1 MERVFLGWDRPGLAA
16 AVDYLV
22 RRVPSGCGR
31 PGTLDLGGAI
41 VAVPGARA
49 GRRLLELVL
58 QRAEEEGRLLTPPKI
73 LTVGRL
79 PEQLYQAK
87 RPFADDLVQHLAWIA
102 ALGQTDPAL
111 LRNVVPSLPAADDLA
126 AWLSLAEML
135 GRLHRE
141 LAAEALDFAAV
152 AACGSRLPGF
162 REAERW
168 QALAQVQERYLRTLD
183 GVGLWDLQT
192 ARLVAIRNAEC
203 TTAGEIVLVCT
214 VDLNRAQQLMLDQ
227 VASRV
232 TALVVAPE
240 ELAERFDDYGCLR
253 PKAWQDATIELRPEQ
268 IELAETPA
276 DQATAAA
283 HTLAGFGARYSA
295 DQITIGVPDES
306 IVPYLAQRLA
316 QAGVAVRHGVGTPVG
331 RLGPC
336 RLVQAAADFL
346 DGRRFSAFAALVRHT
361 AIEAWLAG
369 SDAGL
374 RGDWLTELDDY
385 ATRHLPHG
393 LANRRPSARGDTDF
407 RGLQD
412 SGSLQQDSGR
422 ALRRVH
428 EAVEGLLGPLD
439 GPSRGLAEWGE
450 PLAGILAAV
459 YGQTPL
465 NPGVEPDRTVL
476 AVCDAIR
483 DVLRGLLTIP
493 EQLTRKVPAVEALRL
508 VLRELE
514 GATVPPLSMPG
525 AIELLGWLEL
535 PLDDAPALAVTGL
548 NEGVVPASV
557 NEDLFLP
564 NQLRL
569 ALGIEDN
576 ERRYAR
582 DAYALS
588 VLAASRRELR
598 VIAGRR
604 SAKGDPLLP
613 SRLLFACDEET
624 IARRV
629 RAFFSA
635 DAGAAAT
642 ERPSVPA
649 ARGTSAA
656 AKRPA
661 VPAGAGLPVPMPQP
675 LAERVASMRVTE
687 FRDYLACPYRYYL
700 RQRLRLAAQ
709 SDDAREL
716 DGAAFG
722 SLAHEVLQEF
732 GTSEAAAST
741 SPDEIRAQLSDS
753 LDRHVLRQFGASPL
767 AAVLVQVEQL
777 RARLDAFARWQ
788 AQWAQDGWRIQHVE
802 IGEDRAKASLVVDD
816 REMGIR
822 GRIDRIDFHP
832 GENRW
837 VIFDYKTSDTART
850 PEQTHLK
857 GGQWKD
863 LQLPLYRRLGA
874 GLGVG
879 RDVKLGFIVLPK
891 DADEVGE
898 RLAGWS
904 EEDLQSAD
912 RAAEDVIRNVWAER
926 FWPPISPPPPGF
938 DDLAAI
944 CQEGQFSAASLAGQ
958 EEEGAGP

>member
-22 RRVPSGCGR
+22 RRFGR
-31 PGTLDLGGAI
+31 PGALDLGGAV

-49 GRRLLELVL
+49 GRRLLELIL

-79 PEQLYQAK
+79 SEQLYRAK

-111 LRNVVPSLPAADDLA
+111 LRNVVPSLPAVDDLA

-152 AACGSRLPGF
+152 ANCGSRLPGF

-183 GVGLWDLQT
+183 DVGLWDLQT

-203 TTAGEIVLVCT
+203 MSAGEIVLVCT
-214 VDLNRAQQLMLDQ
+214 VDLNRAQRLMLDQ

-253 PKAWQDATIELRPEQ
+253 PKTWQDATIELRPEQ
-268 IELAETPA
+268 TELAEAPA
-276 DQATAAA
+276 DQAAAVA
-283 HTLAGFGARYSA
+283 RTLAGFGARYPA

-316 QAGVAVRHGVGTPVG
+316 RAGVAVRHGVGTPVG

-336 RLVQAAADFL
+336 RLLQAAAEFL
-346 DGRRFSAFAALVRHT
+346 DGRRFSAFAAMVRHP
-361 AIEAWLAG
+361 AMEARLAG

-374 RGDWLTELDDY
+374 RGDWLAELDDY

-393 LANRRPSARGDTDF
+393 LEGRRPAAHGQTDF
-407 RGLQD
+407 RSLQD
-412 SGSLQQDSGR
+412 FGSLQQDSGR

-428 EAVEGLLGPLD
+428 EAVERLLGPLD

-459 YGQTPL
+459 YGQRPL

-476 AVCDAIR
+476 AACDAIG
-483 DVLRGLLTIP
+483 DELRGLLMIP
-493 EQLTRKVPAVEALRL
+493 EPLTRKVAAVEALRL

-514 GATVPPLSMPG
+514 GTTIPPLSMPG
-525 AIELLGWLEL
+525 TIELLGWLEL
-535 PLDDAPALAVTGL
+535 PLDDAPALVVTGL
-548 NEGVVPASV
+548 NEGIVPASV

-588 VLAASRRELR
+588 VLAATRRELK

-635 DAGAAAT
+635 DTGGTAK
-642 ERPSVPA
+642 RPSVRA
-649 ARGTSAA
+649 ALPTGTGI
-656 AKRPA
+656 A
-661 VPAGAGLPVPMPQP
+661 VPLPRP
-675 LAERVASMRVTE
+675 LPERVTSMRVTE

-700 RQRLRLAAQ
+700 RQRLGLGAQ

-722 SLAHEVLQEF
+722 SLAHQVLQEF
-732 GTSEAAAST
+732 GTSAAAAST

-788 AQWAQDGWRIQHVE
+788 AQWAQAGWQIQHVE
-802 IGEDRAKASLVVDD
+802 IGEDRAKASLAVDG

-857 GGQWKD
+857 GGQWVD

-879 RDVKLGFIVLPK
+879 RDAKLGFIVLPK
-891 DADEVGE
+891 DPGEVGQ

-904 EEDLQSAD
+904 DEELQSAD
-912 RAAEDVIRNVWAER
+912 RAAEEVIRSVWAER
-926 FWPPISPPPPGF
+926 FWPPTSPPPPGF

-944 CQEGQFSAASLAGQ
+944 CQEGQFSAASLAGR